1 MLPAVLF
8 LHGFFASG
16 ACIPAQA
23 LRESLHGVA
32 DVLSPDL
39 PLHPAEALRFIRQI
53 CLDRHPAVLVGNS
66 AGSFLAQQVAAEFSL
81 PAVLGNPYFLMTEF
95 LEPRRGPQRYKAPR
109 VNGRQEFVIDQVL
122 IDEFA
127 RLQAHQFDG
136 VTPSQQE
143 RVVGL
148 FGTHDTL
155 AHFEPLFLRHYTH
168 ALHFPGAHTP
178 TAEEVT
184 EYYAPLYF
192 LCLLSEPLFFLYVE
206 QGRELCVDTL
216 VVSVEPF
223 AFLQGE
229 EGNVDRCGVDWT
241 ECQ

>member
-109 VNGRQEFVIDQVL
+109 ANGRQEFVIDQVL

-143 RVVGL
+143 R
-148 FGTHDTL
+148 
-155 AHFEPLFLRHYTH
+155 
-168 ALHFPGAHTP
+168 
-178 TAEEVT
+178 
-184 EYYAPLYF
+184 
-192 LCLLSEPLFFLYVE
+192 
-206 QGRELCVDTL
+206 
-216 VVSVEPF
+216 
-223 AFLQGE
+223 
-229 EGNVDRCGVDWT
+229 
-241 ECQ
+241 

>member
-1 MLPAVLF
+1 MLPTVLF

-95 LEPRRGPQRYKAPR
+95 LELRRGPQRYKAPR
-109 VNGRQEFVIDQVL
+109 SNGRQEFVIDQVL

-184 EYYAPLYF
+184 EYYAPVTRKLMDK
-192 LCLLSEPLFFLYVE
+192 CL
-206 QGRELCVDTL
+206 
-216 VVSVEPF
+216 
-223 AFLQGE
+223 
-229 EGNVDRCGVDWT
+229 
-241 ECQ
+241 